1 MAMITSTKS
10 FETHEKKTSLAGF
23 AKLVTWTLNINDYIL
38 KLFFIMAETKNDMMP
53 IINKYISIPKKTE
66 NCNNRFV

>member
-1 MAMITSTKS
+1 MVSRSSTKS
-10 FETHEKKTSLAGF
+10 FETHKKKTSFARF
-23 AKLVTWTLNINDYIL
+23 AKLVIWTLNINDYIL
-38 KLFFIMAETKNDMMP
+38 KLFFIMADTKNDMMP